1 LTFASSQ
8 PQHRVLECDPV
19 KILFSLEGGFAYF
32 PGLAQPREVDT
43 EKLPEHDAR
52 ALRDCVSAT
61 HLLELP
67 EGAPTGFPDAR
78 TYTITV
84 IDGTRSR
91 TVHLSDPLQNPSLE
105 ELVGLL
111 RKFAQ

>member
-1 LTFASSQ
+1 M
-8 PQHRVLECDPV
+8 

-32 PGLAQPREVDT
+32 PGLAQPREIDT
-43 EKLPEHDAR
+43 DQLPESEAR
-52 ALRDCVSAT
+52 ALKDCIHAS

-67 EGAPTGFPDAR
+67 EGGAASLPDAR

-84 IDGTRSR
+84 IDGELSR

-105 ELVGLL
+105 ELVGML
-111 RKFAQ
+111 RQLTR